1 LEVFD
6 VELVTFLSAWRLWF
20 LVAVVGLAVLYVVLQ
35 RRRRAYALRF
45 ASSELFDSVAPE
57 RPGVRRH
64 LPPAVFLL
72 ALITLVMAVAQPARR
87 QEVPRERATVIVA
100 IDVSLSMQATDVE
113 PDRLAAAQEAASRF
127 IDELPPTLNVG
138 IVSFAGT
145 ATVLVTPTRDR
156 LPAHTAIENLRLAES
171 TAIGEAIFTSLDA
184 LLNAP
189 PDETGELPPARIV
202 LLSDGETTVGR
213 PDAEAIQAA
222 QEAQIPVSTIA
233 FGTTDGS
240 IIYDD
245 PRTPFIETEAIEVP
259 VREDN
264 LRDIAEQTDGA
275 FFSASSLEELDKV
288 YEDIG
293 SAIGFELIDR
303 EITDWFTA
311 AGLALLALSSALSL
325 LWFQRLP

>member
-1 LEVFD
+1 
-6 VELVTFLSAWRLWF
+6 
-20 LVAVVGLAVLYVVLQ
+20 
-35 RRRRAYALRF
+35 
-45 ASSELFDSVAPE
+45 
-57 RPGVRRH
+57 
-64 LPPAVFLL
+64 
-72 ALITLVMAVAQPARR
+72 
-87 QEVPRERATVIVA
+87 VPRERATVIVA
-100 IDVSLSMQATDVE
+100 IDVSLSMQAQDVD
-113 PDRLAAAQEAASRF
+113 PDRLTAAQAAANRF

-145 ATVLVTPTRDR
+145 ATVLVPPTRDR
-156 LPAHTAIENLRLAES
+156 LPAHTAIDNLRLAES

-213 PDAEAIQAA
+213 PDGDAVEAA
-222 QEAQIPVSTIA
+222 QEAQIPISTIA
-233 FGTTDGS
+233 FGTEQGT

-245 PRTPFIETEAIEVP
+245 PRTPAVESAPIRVP

-264 LRDIAEQTDGA
+264 LRAIADSTDGA
-275 FFSASSLEELDKV
+275 FFAASSSQELESV

-293 SAIGFELIDR
+293 SAVGFEDINR
-303 EITDWFTA
+303 EITDWFVA
-311 AGLALLALSSALSL
+311 AGLVLLVLSTGFSL